1 MSLVHWDKSVLRFHL
16 KEIIEDHHAG
26 NSTALVGLGA
36 ILLGTTVLPAAAK
49 LGRPILKSVIKSG
62 ISLYE
67 ESKSE
72 IDSVTGSKQP
82 SPQQG
87 TPSNLT
93 YSGTTS
99 KTPVETTS

>member
-1 MSLVHWDKSVLRFHL
+1 MSLVHWNKSVLSFHL
-16 KEIIEDHHAG
+16 KEIIEDHNAG

-67 ESKSE
+67 QSKSE
-72 IDSVTGSKQP
+72 IDTVVTSKQQAT
-82 SPQQG
+82 SP
-87 TPSNLT
+87 TLT
-93 YSGTTS
+93 SSDT
-99 KTPVETTS
+99 KIKVPVETTS

>member
-1 MSLVHWDKSVLRFHL
+1 MSLVHWNKSVLSFHL
-16 KEIIEDHHAG
+16 KEIIEDHNRG

-62 ISLYE
+62 LSLYE

-72 IDSVTGSKQP
+72 IKTVAQPKQ
-82 SPQQG
+82 
-87 TPSNLT
+87 TNLT
-93 YSGTTS
+93 KNDPNSTL
-99 KTPVETTS
+99 KVPVNTMN

>member
-1 MSLVHWDKSVLRFHL
+1 MSLVHWNRSVLSFHL
-16 KEIIEDHHAG
+16 KEIIEDHNAG

-72 IDSVTGSKQP
+72 IKPVQASKS
-82 SPQQG
+82 SPQSDTSP
-87 TPSNLT
+87 TPA
-93 YSGTTS
+93 
-99 KTPVETTS
+99 KTPVQSVG